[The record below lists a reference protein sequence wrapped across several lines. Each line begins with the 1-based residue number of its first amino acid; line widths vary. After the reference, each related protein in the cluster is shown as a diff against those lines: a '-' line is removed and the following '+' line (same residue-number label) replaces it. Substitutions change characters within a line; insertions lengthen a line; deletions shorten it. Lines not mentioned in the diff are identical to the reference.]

1 MASQKIFSPDLVEKY
16 QSALMTL
23 SALNQKESQQII
35 AILKVQPLVNGIH
48 LAEQMGLH
56 YASVHHHL
64 EALYAAKLL
73 SVKEEADQASFSLN
87 HARLAQISRIVRR
100 LTQ

>member
-1 MASQKIFSPDLVEKY
+1 
-16 QSALMTL
+16 MTL

-35 AILKVQPLVNGIH
+35 AILKIQPLVDEVSI
-48 LAEQMGLH
+48 AEQTGLQ
-56 YASVHHHL
+56 YATVQYHL